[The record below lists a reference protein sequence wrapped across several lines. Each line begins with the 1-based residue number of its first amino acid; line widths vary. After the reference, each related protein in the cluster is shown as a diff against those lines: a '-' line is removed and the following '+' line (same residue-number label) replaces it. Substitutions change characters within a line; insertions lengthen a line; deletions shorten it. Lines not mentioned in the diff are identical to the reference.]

1 MKRGR
6 LTKREKRLAAVIE
19 LLAVYYPSGCNVLLG
34 LEPELSP
41 DDWEE
46 LIRDI
51 SPNTEPVHV
60 QHDNDPDERVLR
72 LISKAGRIPSLVEEV
87 GGWQR
92 INYATNR
99 LMREKPSLWTG
110 FRRYCE
116 IQTAPVSFYTVEQLA
131 DQHHVSPS
139 TLWRWKEKVP
149 QCIAHLA
156 ISWDGQSTFGFLEK
170 DAI

>member
-1 MKRGR
+1 MKRSR
-6 LTKREKRLAAVIE
+6 LTEKTRRLAAVIE
-19 LLAVYYPSGCNVLLG
+19 LLGVYYPSGCNVLLG
-34 LEPELSP
+34 IEPELSS

-72 LISKAGRIPSLVEEV
+72 LISKAGRIPKLIENI
-87 GGWQR
+87 GGWER
-92 INYATNR
+92 VKYGANR
-99 LMREKPSLWTG
+99 LMREKPSVWNG

-116 IQTAPVSFYTVEQLA
+116 IQAAPVSFYTVGDLA
-131 DQHHVSPS
+131 EQHHVSPS

-156 ISWDGQSTFGFLEK
+156 ISWDGQSAFDFFEK